1 MHGGGKVS
9 RGSMDFER
17 ELRNASDETLE
28 ALARLEE
35 MEREK
40 RSLPPGSDRFVTLAR
55 EIEQR
60 ARTVLSSTQRQERL
74 ADESVQRVEGGEAP
88 ERPIEEVDRTRDV
101 PTILADWRDAER
113 RLSRSTPGTDD
124 EQLAGRDVRRL
135 RLEYRRA
142 LDATKGR

>member
-1 MHGGGKVS
+1 
-9 RGSMDFER
+9 MDFER
-17 ELRNASDETLE
+17 ELRDASDETLE

-40 RSLPPGSDRFVTLAR
+40 RSLPPGSDRFITLSR
-55 EIEQR
+55 EIEER
-60 ARTVLSSTQRQERL
+60 AHAVLSSTQHQGHL
-74 ADESVQRVEGGEAP
+74 AIESVERVEGGEAL
-88 ERPIEEVDRTRDV
+88 ERPIEVIDGPRDV

-113 RLSRSTPGTDD
+113 RLTRSTPGTDD
-124 EQLAGRDVRRL
+124 EQLAAGDVRRL